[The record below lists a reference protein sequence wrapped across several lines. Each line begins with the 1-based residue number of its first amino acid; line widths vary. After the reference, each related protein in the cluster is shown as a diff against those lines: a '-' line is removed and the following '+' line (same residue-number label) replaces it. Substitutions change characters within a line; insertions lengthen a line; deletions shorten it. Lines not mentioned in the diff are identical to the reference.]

1 MQDSKLTRPI
11 FSSKHRNNLMNLQR
25 NAGSGALNKGA
36 FIAPVANFPSAS
48 TSTHG
53 SGNGSGSDS
62 GSGSVGGLST
72 NGLLPDD
79 LNHLAPAVDSLPLAR
94 RRQQAEPLTDEE
106 GDVFWAGS
114 ITIGSNKQTFLI
126 DFDTGSSDLWV
137 PSTECTSKPC
147 EGKHKYNAAASSS
160 SVHKPGTFSIQY
172 GDGSS
177 VSGPVY
183 TDTVSVA
190 GVTAKGQY
198 FSPVTTLSDSF
209 GDETLDGILGMAYRE
224 LSEFNED
231 QFFNSA
237 QAQGAV
243 PSGVFA
249 FKLAKKGSELFL
261 GGTNSRLYT
270 GSIEYHGVV
279 GRGFWQIGSGEVL
292 VGSKV
297 RSHCFRLR
305 RGL

>member
-1 MQDSKLTRPI
+1 MRMQDSKLTRPI

-36 FIAPVANFPSAS
+36 FIAPVANTPSAS
-48 TSTHG
+48 TSTH
-53 SGNGSGSDS
+53 SSGSGSDG
-62 GSGSVGGLST
+62 GSGNPLADGLPPL
-72 NGLLPDD
+72 GALQ
-79 LNHLAPAVDSLPLAR
+79 SLTGDLAR
-94 RRQQAEPLTDEE
+94 RRQQAEPLTDEANDE
-106 GDVFWAGS
+106 YWAGS

-231 QFFNSA
+231 PFFNSA